1 MNALSKLPVIQV
13 LRRMSVHEASFPL
26 YAELSPG
33 GGNVV
38 SMLELAGELHVAAVP
53 AALQQLQQRH
63 ALLRAAYRN
72 LASGTEAADYC
83 FVEVA
88 NSAIGCVQQSV
99 DSLQALQIQGDA
111 IRHSLLNHHYL
122 HGDLLSRMVVLSYT
136 ASLPHRHCLYF
147 CVSHVIADGSAM
159 VQLLDECQQILNGG
173 KLPAV
178 PKVPAPLWSS
188 MPAAIAGF
196 AGAWRSLGT
205 LLQFVRLQKQ
215 ADRGLSFDFD
225 IPAPASERRC
235 IAATRRLDGATFSR
249 LRAQVKVQ
257 HGSLH
262 GTLAAALVAAF
273 SDYLQVRRDPR
284 ALQDSRQ
291 ALSIALVT
299 TVDMRGKTQPPL
311 AHDSIA
317 CLSSGVTS
325 NARLPLAALQRGAVF
340 PYADIARQLSAGI
353 SAALAAEQH
362 WKVLRI
368 YQLAGLK
375 GLRKMF
381 AQASTKPLSTPLS
394 LANLGQLRFTAGTQL
409 KVRQVEIF
417 AAFHAMGPSMNIAI
431 NSLDDQLTLC
441 ISAPYPV
448 CSQNTL
454 NRFADACVTHL
465 QAIAAG

>member
-1 MNALSKLPVIQV
+1 MNALSKLPVIKV
-13 LRRMSVHEASFPL
+13 LRPMSVHEASFPL

-38 SMLELAGELHVAAVP
+38 SMLELEGELHATALP

-72 LASGTEAADYC
+72 LASATEAANYC

-88 NSAIGCVQQSV
+88 NSAIGCVQQRA
-99 DSLQALQIQGDA
+99 DTLTTFRAQGDA

-122 HGDLLSRMVVLSYT
+122 HGDLLCRVVVLSYT
-136 ASLPHRHCLYF
+136 ASLPHRHCLYL
-147 CVSHVIADGSAM
+147 CVSHVIADGAAV
-159 VQLLDECQQILNGG
+159 VQLLDECQQILNGAN
-173 KLPAV
+173 LPAV

-215 ADRGLSFDFD
+215 ADRGLSFAFD
-225 IPAPASERRC
+225 VQAPASERRC
-235 IAATRRLDGATFSR
+235 IAATRRLDGETFSR
-249 LRAQVKVQ
+249 LRAQVKAQ
-257 HGSLH
+257 NASLH

-273 SDYLQVRRDPR
+273 GDYLQARRDPF
-284 ALQDSRQ
+284 ALQDSSQ
-291 ALSIALVT
+291 ALNIALVT
-299 TVDMRGKTQPPL
+299 TVNMRDKTQPAL

-340 PYADIARQLSAGI
+340 PYANIARQLSAGV
-353 SAALAAEQH
+353 SAALAGEQH

-381 AQASTKPLSTPLS
+381 SEASTKPLSTPLS
-394 LANLGQLRFTAGTQL
+394 LANLGRLSFTAGARL

-448 CSQNTL
+448 CSQTTL
-454 NRFADACVTHL
+454 NRFADACVAHL